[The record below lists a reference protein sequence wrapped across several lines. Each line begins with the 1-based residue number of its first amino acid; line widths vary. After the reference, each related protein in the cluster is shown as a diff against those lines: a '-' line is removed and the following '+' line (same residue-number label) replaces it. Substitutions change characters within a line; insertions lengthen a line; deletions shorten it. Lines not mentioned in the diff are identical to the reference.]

1 MRKMVQADEARDLLL
16 AVPARPELECVSLRD
31 AVGRVLAEPFT
42 ARMNVPP
49 FDKSPY
55 DGYALRGED
64 TALASKQT
72 PVTLTLT
79 EELPAGTAPT
89 APLQPGQAAKILTG
103 APLPPGANTTVK
115 YEITEFTDKTVTLF
129 APARPNTDVV
139 LTGEDVREGEL
150 LAQAG
155 QVIDPALAALMA
167 GQGMAEAAVFRRAK
181 IALLATGSE
190 LLPPGAPLEPAKIYD
205 TNTTML
211 TGYLMRLGAEVVDCG
226 IVEDDPAQIADKLA
240 AALRCCDCVITTGGA
255 SVGDYDWSVRTAE
268 MLGAEVLFWKTDM
281 KPGGSIMAAVKD
293 GKVILGLSGNP
304 GAAVIGLQRIAMP
317 YLKKL
322 SGRTDVLPERFEA
335 YLEKDYGKKSPKL
348 RMLRGVLKL
357 KDGRVLFSPL
367 HGQNNGAIRSLVG
380 CDVFG
385 EIPAGSPPLP
395 AGTKIWA
402 YRLDV

>member
-16 AVPARPELECVSLRD
+16 AVPVNLRSESVVLCE
-31 AVGRVLAEPFT
+31 AVGRVLAEPLT
-42 ARMNVPP
+42 ARINVPP

-64 TALASKQT
+64 TANASKQA

-89 APLQPGQAAKILTG
+89 IPLMPGQAAKILTG
-103 APLPPGANTTVK
+103 APIPPGANTTVK
-115 YEITEFTDKTVTLF
+115 YESTEFTDTSVTLF
-129 APARPNTDVV
+129 APLKPNSDIVFA
-139 LTGEDVREGEL
+139 GEDVRAGEL
-150 LAQAG
+150 LANAG
-155 QVIDPALAALMA
+155 AVVESAVAALAA
-167 GQGMAEAAVFRRAK
+167 GQGVAELCVYCRPK
-181 IALLATGSE
+181 IALIATGSE
-190 LLPPGAPLEPAKIYD
+190 LLRPGDPLQPAKIYD
-205 TNTTML
+205 TNTTLLSGCL
-211 TGYLMRLGAEVVDCG
+211 TQLGAAVCDCG
-226 IVEDDPAQIADKLA
+226 IIADEPDRIAQTIKS
-240 AALRCCDCVITTGGA
+240 ALEANDLVITTGGA
-255 SVGDYDWSVRTAE
+255 SVGDYDWSVRTAQ

-317 YLKKL
+317 FLKKL
-322 SGRTDVLPERFEA
+322 CGRTDVLPERFEA

-348 RMLRGVLKL
+348 RMLRGTLKFA
-357 KDGRVLFSPL
+357 DGRVLFCPL

-402 YRLDV
+402 YRLDP

>member
-1 MRKMVQADEARDLLL
+1 MKKMVQADEALNLLL
-16 AVPARPELECVSLRD
+16 SVPVSCEAERVCLQD
-31 AVGRVLAEPFT
+31 AVGRTLAEPLV

-64 TALASKQT
+64 TACASKET

-89 APLQPGQAAKILTG
+89 EPLAPGQAAKILTG
-103 APLPPGANTTVK
+103 APIPPGANTTVK
-115 YEITEFTDKTVTLF
+115 YEITEFTDTTVTLF
-129 APARPNTDVV
+129 APVKPNSDIVYA
-139 LTGEDVREGEL
+139 GEDVREGEQL
-150 LAQAG
+150 VQAG
-155 QVIDPALAALMA
+155 AIVEPAVAALAA
-167 GQGMAEAAVFRRAK
+167 GQGVAELIVYRRPK
-181 IALLATGSE
+181 IALIATGSE
-190 LLPPGAPLEPAKIYD
+190 LLRPGESLEPAKIYD
-205 TNTTML
+205 TNTPL
-211 TGYLMRLGAEVVDCG
+211 LAGYLTNLGAQVCDCG
-226 IVEDDPAQIADKLA
+226 IVADEPDRIAQTIESALA
-240 AALRCCDCVITTGGA
+240 SCDLVITTGGA

-268 MLGAEVLFWKTDM
+268 MLGAEVLFWKTNM

-317 YLKKL
+317 FLKKL
-322 SGRTDVLPERFEA
+322 CGRTDVLPERFEA

-348 RMLRGVLKL
+348 RMLRGTLKFE
-357 KDGRVLFSPL
+357 DGRVLFSPL

-385 EIPAGSPPLP
+385 EIPAGSPPVP